1 MINFT
6 LSCLKQNLVGIWLKK
21 HRTDVDDFTERR
33 TLSCLQVC
41 LGTECNGIVFR
52 RSSHELFVQ
61 HDGEKLHS
69 STQNQTMNRKVH
81 NSKDNTVIRLNR
93 IGETLMELKNFLISQ
108 QGEYVTPI
116 QRKVVSLKKIL
127 DMFQL
132 LREGRYYSS
141 KVASVVKIKQSTENH
156 LASVV
161 LSADKKYKKPEIS
174 ILTNMLK
181 EIDLKLKNQIALKHQ
196 ISKRSFN
203 GTFSWK
209 LQSLRVNKIYLRD
222 ETKQNFIFKSFN
234 KRNSIN
240 HFNGMLRIENLTVN
254 RFRKDHKIDSKRK
267 RSVLPGQY
275 RQMIVV
281 KSINNFNWEK
291 LVTRIYRKRGNTLI
305 NGLLTPHLHLINK

>member
-1 MINFT
+1 M
-6 LSCLKQNLVGIWLKK
+6 GIWLNK
-21 HRTDVDDFTERR
+21 HRTDVDDSTERR

-41 LGTECNGIVFR
+41 LGTECHGIVFR

-61 HDGEKLHS
+61 HDGKKIHS
-69 STQNQTMNRKVH
+69 STQNQTINRKVH
-81 NSKDNTVIRLNR
+81 DLKDNTLMRLNR

-116 QRKVVSLKKIL
+116 QRKVVSFKKIL
-127 DMFQL
+127 DIFQL
-132 LREGRYYSS
+132 FREGRYYSS

-156 LASVV
+156 LASIT

-174 ILTNMLK
+174 ILLNMVE

-203 GTFSWK
+203 GTLSWK
-209 LQSLRVNKIYLRD
+209 LQSLCVNKIYLRD
-222 ETKQNFIFKSFN
+222 ETERNLIFKSFN
-234 KRNSIN
+234 KLNSIN
-240 HFNGMLRIENLTVN
+240 HFNGMLRIENLIVN
-254 RFRKDHKIDSKRK
+254 RFRKDHKIDSKWK
-267 RSVLPGQY
+267 RSVLPAQY

-291 LVTRIYRKRGNTLI
+291 LVTRIYRKKENTLI
-305 NGLLTPHLHLINK
+305 NGLLTPHLHLKNK

>member
-1 MINFT
+1 M
-6 LSCLKQNLVGIWLKK
+6 GIWLNK
-21 HRTDVDDFTERR
+21 HRTDVDDSTERR

-41 LGTECNGIVFR
+41 LGTECHGIVFR

-61 HDGEKLHS
+61 HDGKKIHS
-69 STQNQTMNRKVH
+69 STQNQTINRKVH
-81 NSKDNTVIRLNR
+81 DLKDNTLMRLNR
-93 IGETLMELKNFLISQ
+93 IGENLMELKNFLISQ

-116 QRKVVSLKKIL
+116 QRKVVSFKKIL

-132 LREGRYYSS
+132 FREGRYYSS

-156 LASVV
+156 LASIT

-174 ILTNMLK
+174 ILLNMVE

-203 GTFSWK
+203 GTLSWK
-209 LQSLRVNKIYLRD
+209 LQSLCVNKIYLRD
-222 ETKQNFIFKSFN
+222 ETERNLIFKSFN
-234 KRNSIN
+234 KLNSIN
-240 HFNGMLRIENLTVN
+240 HFNGMLRIENLIVN
-254 RFRKDHKIDSKRK
+254 RFRKDHKIDSKWK
-267 RSVLPGQY
+267 RSVLPAQY

-291 LVTRIYRKRGNTLI
+291 LVTRIYRKKENTLI
-305 NGLLTPHLHLINK
+305 NGLLTPHLHLKNK

>member
-1 MINFT
+1 M
-6 LSCLKQNLVGIWLKK
+6 GIWLNK
-21 HRTDVDDFTERR
+21 HRTDVDDSTERR

-41 LGTECNGIVFR
+41 LGTECHGIVFR

-61 HDGEKLHS
+61 HDGKKIHS
-69 STQNQTMNRKVH
+69 STQNQTINRKVH
-81 NSKDNTVIRLNR
+81 DLKDNTLMRLNR

-116 QRKVVSLKKIL
+116 QRKVVSFKKIL

-132 LREGRYYSS
+132 FREGRYYSS

-156 LASVV
+156 LASIT

-174 ILTNMLK
+174 ILLNMVE

-203 GTFSWK
+203 GTLSWK
-209 LQSLRVNKIYLRD
+209 LQSLCVNKIYLRD
-222 ETKQNFIFKSFN
+222 ETERNLIFKSFN
-234 KRNSIN
+234 KLNSIN
-240 HFNGMLRIENLTVN
+240 HFNGMLRIENLIVN
-254 RFRKDHKIDSKRK
+254 RFRKDHKIDSKWK
-267 RSVLPGQY
+267 RSVLPAQY

-291 LVTRIYRKRGNTLI
+291 LVTRIYRKKENTLI
-305 NGLLTPHLHLINK
+305 NGLLTPHLHLKNK